1 MPNNYT
7 ANPETLLR
15 KNRSRT
21 ASSSTALPTVKLV
34 IATPSA
40 TSVMAKTL
48 RDYSVPTVANVPV
61 GPTVNI
67 GDGNFELHTSLI
79 MMV

>member
-7 ANPETLLR
+7 ANLEALLR
-15 KNRSRT
+15 KNRSHT

-34 IATPSA
+34 VATPSA

-61 GPTVNI
+61 GPTVNTSNK
-67 GDGNFELHTSLI
+67 NFELHKGLI
-79 MMV
+79 TMV